1 MRKIFKMKTTLIVV
15 AGLPGVGKSF
25 IADKIGKKIDARI
38 LRTDEIRKEMAG
50 IPQDEKRYE
59 EFGEGIYD
67 KEMGE
72 KTYLEVINRAREFL
86 NNGKSC
92 ILDAT
97 FSERMYRDLAFNLAE
112 ELGVPFLIVECT
124 CPEEVVIE
132 RIKSRVEDGKSIS
145 DATISIYRKMKERF
159 EKIEEDEI
167 RVVVDTSGNIELM
180 IERLATYQRTI
191 TKIPVGEGD
200 RDFFGVRS

>member
-1 MRKIFKMKTTLIVV
+1 MQTTLIVV

-25 IADKIGKKIDARI
+25 IADRIGERIDARI

-50 IPQDEKRYE
+50 IPQDERRYE

-67 KEMGE
+67 KETGE

-86 NNGKSC
+86 NDGRSC

-97 FSERMYRDLAFNLAE
+97 FSERRYRDLAFNLAE
-112 ELGVPFLIVECT
+112 ELRVPFLIVECT

-145 DATISIYRKMKERF
+145 DATISIYRRMKERF

-167 RVVVDTSGNIELM
+167 KVVVDTNGNIELM

-191 TKIPVGEGD
+191 TKIPLGEGD
-200 RDFFGVRS
+200 RDFFGVRA